1 MKWSANQEDERRAQL
16 LLGQC
21 IERNPLAVASTAKRT
36 ELVVSLPVT
45 PADLEAWTY
54 AEAQLDL
61 DQHKNV
67 VRQAIGRR
75 GGVTTSQLLEN
86 ATSAAAKHDAVR

>member
-36 ELVVSLPVT
+36 ELVVNLPVT
-45 PADLEAWTY
+45 PALANRRLLSAVSDCGTMQKWMG
-54 AEAQLDL
+54 
-61 DQHKNV
+61 V
-67 VRQAIGRR
+67 VARR
-75 GGVTTSQLLEN
+75 LLYPRYCRN
-86 ATSAAAKHDAVR
+86 GAR